1 MDNLKPII
9 LHTLQQG
16 RLLVSQEHYSE
27 ARKVFQQSLKIS
39 RKEHSTL
46 GETLSLLSIGIMY
59 NKLGR
64 PVKAQHYQLK
74 ALQCQRKMRHSSQ
87 KGAKTNIIPKC
98 SKKCSK

>member
-9 LHTLQQG
+9 LHTLQKG

-27 ARKVFQQSLKIS
+27 AKKIFQKSLKIS
-39 RKEHSTL
+39 RKEHSAL

-59 NKLGR
+59 NKLGQ
-64 PVKAQHYQLK
+64 PAKAQHYQLR

-87 KGAKTNIIPKC
+87 KGAKSDIIPKC
-98 SKKCSK
+98 STKCSK